1 MSVVLRTYTWSPY
14 TKQEARDKKE
24 GAAMAYTLLRIF
36 DEVDAQL
43 SSDPRCTLHNLSRIL
58 REDRHDIEKSVREAK
73 GVTFREFK
81 KSKLLEICLTFLT
94 GNRDLR
100 IKHIAIT
107 LGFRRR
113 RDFSR
118 FIKNST
124 GRTPTEIRNR

>member
-1 MSVVLRTYTWSPY
+1 VQLWVAVCLGGL
-14 TKQEARDKKE
+14 A
-24 GAAMAYTLLRIF
+24 RIF

-58 REDRHDIEKSVREAK
+58 REDRHDIEKSIREAK

-100 IKHIAIT
+100 INQIAIA

>member
-1 MSVVLRTYTWSPY
+1 MGYGLPT
-14 TKQEARDKKE
+14 
-24 GAAMAYTLLRIF
+24 RIF
-36 DEVDAQL
+36 DEVEAQL
-43 SSDPRCTLHNLSRIL
+43 FSDPHCTLRNLSRIL
-58 REDRHDIEKSVREAK
+58 RVHRRDIEKSVKEAR

-81 KSKLLEICLTFLT
+81 KSKLLEASLTFLT

-100 IKHIAIT
+100 IEHIAIT

-124 GRTPTEIRNR
+124 GKTPTEIRDRKC

>member
-1 MSVVLRTYTWSPY
+1 MKSMLNSLFRSSLYFAISPSSLR
-14 TKQEARDKKE
+14 K
-24 GAAMAYTLLRIF
+24 
-36 DEVDAQL
+36 
-43 SSDPRCTLHNLSRIL
+43 
-58 REDRHDIEKSVREAK
+58 DRHDIEKSVREAK

-118 FIKNST
+118 FIKLHWQNAH
-124 GRTPTEIRNR
+124 